1 MTSRGYGTPGF
12 RRDARDWRR
21 HGDLDA
27 ADDRR
32 GAARRRDVRRGGGRS
47 RRERSGDGR
56 RVASGVGAIGEAG
69 LFGFLK
75 VALAGL
81 VAWWVWAFLTWF
93 VGTKLLP
100 AAETRADMG
109 ELLRTIGFSSSPG
122 ILRVLSGVPLL
133 GPIVGL
139 VASFWMLAAMV
150 VAVRQALDYKGTGRA
165 VAVCLL
171 GFLVYIG
178 ILVGTAIFFGLGAFM
193 LGSILAR

>member
-1 MTSRGYGTPGF
+1 MATWTQRMI
-12 RRDARDWRR
+12 
-21 HGDLDA
+21 
-27 ADDRR
+27 
-32 GAARRRDVRRGGGRS
+32 GAARLDPATYEEVEADRGANRQAMGVVLLSAAAG
-47 RRERSGDGR
+47 
-56 RVASGVGAIGEAG
+56 GVGAIGESG
-69 LFGFLK
+69 FFGFLE
-75 VALAGL
+75 VALAAL
-81 VAWWVWAFLTWF
+81 VAWLVWAFLTWF

-109 ELLRTIGFSSSPG
+109 ELLRTIGFASSPG
-122 ILRVLSGVPLL
+122 ILRILNGVPVL

-178 ILVGTAIFFGLGAFM
+178 ILVGTAIFFGIGAFM
-193 LGSILAR
+193 LGSMLAR